1 VTQLSP
7 EPWAIPAEPE
17 IWRPPPPPK
26 RSAVPYALGGAGVT
40 ALVAVALAIIFWPSS
55 NGGEVPPANSPAQQA
70 QASASVA
77 QSESA
82 GDPAPKLNQQ
92 AGQVDT
98 LLTEMAGTRVELGSV
113 VTGGCQSGPLEQ
125 IRSQR
130 QEQLAKAQ
138 SLEVDALENGAD
150 LRDALVRALQASVES
165 NQRYLDAAPGCPTDD
180 EVRPENERAS
190 QAKSEFIEHWRP
202 NAERTNLAVRG
213 SDDI

>member
-1 VTQLSP
+1 
-7 EPWAIPAEPE
+7 
-17 IWRPPPPPK
+17 
-26 RSAVPYALGGAGVT
+26 
-40 ALVAVALAIIFWPSS
+40 
-55 NGGEVPPANSPAQQA
+55 
-70 QASASVA
+70 
-77 QSESA
+77 
-82 GDPAPKLNQQ
+82 
-92 AGQVDT
+92 
-98 LLTEMAGTRVELGSV
+98 V

-138 SLEVDALENGAD
+138 KLEVDALENGAD